1 MYKGKLMV
9 ATYIE
14 QKQMQVYPNS
24 TSKECFIYS
33 TKVNKKAIQRHHNGK
48 AETRQTN

>member
-1 MYKGKLMV
+1 MV
-9 ATYIE
+9 ATYTE
-14 QKQMQVYPNS
+14 QKQIQLYPNS

-33 TKVNKKAIQRHHNGK
+33 TKVNKKAIQRHHNGR